1 MDFTPWIHTQ
11 TREEKHSKRLILQVT
26 KGGENRHARDSK
38 SREGNL
44 VSVRFR
50 PPAPR
55 KIKDL
60 AQTGSVPVT
69 CETPRKR
76 RKNKRAFV
84 PITRYRDTTKSYEV
98 LVGGQIIPDQAYTFP
113 EGLEHIEV
121 WFRLSEREDVTR
133 PHLGVLCFRFPML
146 C

>member
-1 MDFTPWIHTQ
+1 MDSVFHL
-11 TREEKHSKRLILQVT
+11 RAGVVELVD
-26 KGGENRHARDSK
+26 ARDSK

-76 RKNKRAFV
+76 RKNKRAFA
-84 PITRYRDTTKSYEV
+84 PITRYRDTTRLTDGERKTLADIGSKLGKQALKEV
-98 LVGGQIIPDQAYTFP
+98 ATIVKPDTILAWHRRFVAQTTVFGGGF
-113 EGLEHIEV
+113 V
-121 WFRLSEREDVTR
+121 
-133 PHLGVLCFRFPML
+133 
-146 C
+146 